1 MAITARNFLI
11 ILSKNSSKRVIEKTA
26 ETSGD
31 LIGNKTA
38 DKISKI
44 LLHNNTEKIT
54 NESNKEMP
62 KERYVSPKESQE
74 IIVNLRLI
82 L

>member
-11 ILSKNSSKRVIEKTA
+11 ILSKNSSKRVIQKTA

>member
-1 MAITARNFLI
+1 MASTARNFLI
-11 ILSKNSSKRVIEKTA
+11 ILSKNSSKRVIQKTA

-31 LIGNKTA
+31 LIGNKTP

>member
-1 MAITARNFLI
+1 MAITARNFFI
-11 ILSKNSSKRVIEKTA
+11 ILSKNSSKRVIQKTA

>member
-1 MAITARNFLI
+1 MASTARNFLI
-11 ILSKNSSKRVIEKTA
+11 ILSKNSSKRVIQKTA

-31 LIGNKTA
+31 LIGNKTP

-44 LLHNNTEKIT
+44 LLHNNIEKIT